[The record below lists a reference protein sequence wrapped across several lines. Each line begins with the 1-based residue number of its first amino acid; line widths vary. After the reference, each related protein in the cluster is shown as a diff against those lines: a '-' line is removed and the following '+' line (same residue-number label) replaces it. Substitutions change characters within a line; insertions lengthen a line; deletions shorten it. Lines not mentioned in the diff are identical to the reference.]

1 MAMLDTDVA
10 TAEAGGD
17 VSPDSFSNDPARN
30 TRARTP
36 GGFDPSVDGGVNAAR
51 QARVSGAAA
60 MDEAG
65 RSEFGS
71 ELNAA
76 KDYAKDVAGRAKE
89 QGRAMFDEQ
98 KESAAGTVH
107 SAANAF
113 RNTAQQLQGE
123 GRTETGRY
131 VEMFADQLQSL
142 GHRLHNENLDGL
154 IREVEDFG
162 RRSPGT
168 LLAGSV
174 IAGFVLTRFLKSSAE
189 HRHDSDRSYRERD
202 DRSSYAS
209 DRSSS
214 ASPTSR
220 EDDGALL
227 RRQPYASVNAEPNVS
242 DIGSDADTSG
252 SVMEGSDVGSLAGVT
267 TALSPIATG
276 NAAFKEGERHD
287 NR

>member
-1 MAMLDTDVA
+1 
-10 TAEAGGD
+10 
-17 VSPDSFSNDPARN
+17 
-30 TRARTP
+30 
-36 GGFDPSVDGGVNAAR
+36 
-51 QARVSGAAA
+51 
-60 MDEAG
+60 MDEARRG
-65 RSEFGS
+65 EFDS
-71 ELNAA
+71 A

-98 KESAAGTVH
+98 KESAAGTVN

-142 GHRLHNENLDGL
+142 GYRLHNQNLDGL

-174 IAGFVLTRFLKSSAE
+174 IAGFVLTRFLKSSAG
-189 HRHDSDRSYRERD
+189 HRYDAERSYDERRD
-202 DRSSYAS
+202 QSYDY

-214 ASPTSR
+214 SYRSSR

-227 RRQPYASVNAEPNVS
+227 RRQSYAGSTTNQTSAS

-267 TALSPIATG
+267 TAPSPIATA
-276 NAAFKEGERHD
+276 NAALTEGERHD